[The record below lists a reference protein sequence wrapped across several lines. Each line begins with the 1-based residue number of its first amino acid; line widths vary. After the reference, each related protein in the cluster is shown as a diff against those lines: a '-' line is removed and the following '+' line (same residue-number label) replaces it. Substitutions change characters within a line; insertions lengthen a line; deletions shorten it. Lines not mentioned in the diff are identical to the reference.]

1 MDSAKAR
8 RTRPASAS
16 SEDATAPDAAI
27 GTTTMSFEEN
37 STARVS
43 GERCAARRQHVLFVC
58 GPGRMRS
65 LTAEQVFATRPDLH
79 VAAAGIN
86 SRAEHAVNADL
97 VRWADVIFV
106 MEEVQR
112 KRLTELFGELVRGK
126 HLVLLDIPDRYE
138 YMDPQLI
145 RLLKTKATRHLD

>member
-1 MDSAKAR
+1 MNDDSAAR
-8 RTRPASAS
+8 GGRL
-16 SEDATAPDAAI
+16 
-27 GTTTMSFEEN
+27 TTMSFEAHG
-37 STARVS
+37 SAPIGS
-43 GERCAARRQHVLFVC
+43 ERCVARRQHVLFVC

-106 MEEVQR
+106 MEDVQR
-112 KRLTELFGELVRGK
+112 RRLLDVFGELVQGK
-126 HLVLLDIPDRYE
+126 ALVLLDIPDRYE

-145 RLLKTKATRHLD
+145 RLLKTKATRHLA

>member
-1 MDSAKAR
+1 MNDDNAVR
-8 RTRPASAS
+8 GGHP
-16 SEDATAPDAAI
+16 
-27 GTTTMSFEEN
+27 TMSFEGHG
-37 STARVS
+37 SIPLGS
-43 GERCAARRQHVLFVC
+43 ERCVARRQHVLFVC

-112 KRLTELFGELVRGK
+112 RRLVEVFGELVQGK
-126 HLVLLDIPDRYE
+126 ALVLLDIPDRYE

-145 RLLKTKATRHLD
+145 RLLKTKAARHLD

>member
-1 MDSAKAR
+1 MNDDTAMRGERLTTTPIETHGATPMGSDRCVAR
-8 RTRPASAS
+8 RR
-16 SEDATAPDAAI
+16 
-27 GTTTMSFEEN
+27 
-37 STARVS
+37 
-43 GERCAARRQHVLFVC
+43 HVLFVC

-106 MEEVQR
+106 MEDVQR
-112 KRLTELFGELVRGK
+112 RRLLDQFGEMMQDK
-126 HLVLLDIPDRYE
+126 STVLLDIPDRYE

-145 RLLKTKATRHLD
+145 RLLKTKAVRHLG